1 MLLCSWWSSLW
12 RKSILD
18 CKGITMVEIM
28 AVSFPSSLD
37 KLKISRKQ
45 TTYDILSLR
54 KVQESRNQ
62 NAFMTRLNYWH
73 YGHISLNSPNAFCI
87 LQKMEFIFFRTCT
100 VCIDIIG
107 HTLEIGCVSLF
118 CIDPGRLRSSRL
130 PSVACVCQFD
140 GYLDSNQNWCDLEQ
154 RTCREEISWDFLRFW
169 GLRRSLIAT
178 YCYCTILYIANI

>member
-62 NAFMTRLNYWH
+62 NAFMTRLNY
-73 YGHISLNSPNAFCI
+73 
-87 LQKMEFIFFRTCT
+87 
-100 VCIDIIG
+100 
-107 HTLEIGCVSLF
+107 
-118 CIDPGRLRSSRL
+118 
-130 PSVACVCQFD
+130 
-140 GYLDSNQNWCDLEQ
+140 
-154 RTCREEISWDFLRFW
+154 
-169 GLRRSLIAT
+169 
-178 YCYCTILYIANI
+178 